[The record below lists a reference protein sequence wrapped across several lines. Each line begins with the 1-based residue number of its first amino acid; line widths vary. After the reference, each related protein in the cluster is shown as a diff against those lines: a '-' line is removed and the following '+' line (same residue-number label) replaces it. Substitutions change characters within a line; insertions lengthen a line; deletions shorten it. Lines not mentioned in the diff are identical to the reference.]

1 MKSWP
6 DSVLS
11 NKLSKLGFIKLCHE
25 IAIVTCFTNVE
36 WTSSC
41 APNRDTFSTLV
52 PRFYFLQNLQL
63 FMFSLLFK
71 LACELKRS
79 WIYNKNNV
87 MTNVITTPNLNH
99 SLSSRNLF
107 ATLTIDS
114 KITITWSTDSTQKFI
129 SRLAKNE
136 LVWLACIHH
145 TQLDS
150 TVW

>member
-11 NKLSKLGFIKLCHE
+11 NKLSKLGFLKPCHE
-25 IAIVTCFTNVE
+25 IAIVTRFTNVE

-41 APNRDTFSTLV
+41 VPNRDTFLTIML
-52 PRFYFLQNLQL
+52 RFYFLQNLQL
-63 FMFSLLFK
+63 FILFLLFK
-71 LACELKRS
+71 LACELKIS

-87 MTNVITTPNLNH
+87 MTTVITTPNLNH

-114 KITITWSTDSTQKFI
+114 KIKITWSSDNTPKFI
-129 SRLAKNE
+129 SRLAKYE

-145 TQLDS
+145 TQLHS